1 MADGS
6 ESEAP
11 TVKLNHIYAVA
22 ASAVFAAAVRKQ
34 QSSVD
39 AIIDKAVA
47 TYAKAKTSKG
57 TFDQAITNPLTG
69 STVKA
74 SGQFEQQRQPARF
87 AFRFVQ
93 PKGDL
98 IIGDGKWL
106 WVYLPSSTPNQ
117 VIKVPM
123 TEGGA
128 GSLDLASR
136 FFDSPKTRFAISD
149 AGAATIGGRA
159 THALLLK
166 PKSSTEPFSQ
176 AKVWIDN
183 ADGTLRQF
191 ETVESSGITRL
202 VTITAVT
209 PNATVDQKSFTFKP
223 PKGAR
228 IVDQNVLGGR

>member
-1 MADGS
+1 MR
-6 ESEAP
+6 
-11 TVKLNHIYAVA
+11 VNHISAIA
-22 ASAVFAAAVRKQ
+22 ATVLLGAAPPRQ
-34 QSSVD
+34 QNPVD
-39 AIIDKAVA
+39 AIIDRAVA
-47 TYAKAKTSKG
+47 TYNKTKTSKG
-57 TFDQAITNPLTG
+57 TFEQAITNPLTG
-69 STVKA
+69 STVRA
-74 SGQFEQQRQPARF
+74 SGAFEQQRQPARF
-87 AFRFVQ
+87 SFRFVQ

-98 IIGDGKWL
+98 IVGDGKWL

-136 FFDSPKTRFAISD
+136 FFDSPKTRFTITD
-149 AGAATIGGRA
+149 AGTATIGGRA

-166 PKSSTEPFSQ
+166 PKATTEPFTQ

-191 ETVESSGITRL
+191 ETAEPSGITRL
-202 VTITAVT
+202 VTVTSVT
-209 PNATVDQKSFTFKP
+209 PNAAVDAKSFTFKA

-228 IVDQNVLGGR
+228 IVDQAVLGGR